1 VTVSDHQKLELRAK
15 DPLTFQNKVCED
27 PLLTASQ
34 SAVELGISL
43 PGFWNGVASGWLPHP
58 IYVLPRA
65 PRWRRSELYAAV
77 EKNRQ
82 RPAEAKLGR
91 RNNRCSAT

>member
-1 VTVSDHQKLELRAK
+1 MTVLDHQELELKVNR
-15 DPLTFQNKVCED
+15 PPTFQSKVCED

-43 PGFWNGVASGWLPHP
+43 PGFWNGVARGWLPHP

-65 PRWRRSELYAAV
+65 PRWRRSELYASV
-77 EKNRQ
+77 EKNRL